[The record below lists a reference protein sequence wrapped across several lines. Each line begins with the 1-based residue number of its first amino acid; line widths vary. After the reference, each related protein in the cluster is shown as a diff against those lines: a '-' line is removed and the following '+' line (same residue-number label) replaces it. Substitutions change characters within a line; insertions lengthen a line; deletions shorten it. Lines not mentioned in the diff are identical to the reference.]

1 MGTGTGTP
9 RRQSKQGYHA
19 APALIAVNSRRR
31 KSVVLDGDKVEKAR
45 AAWLQRQPPAHQS
58 KKAFAVELVAHLKQ
72 DFPNVRR
79 TSSAYYRAAQGKP
92 IEKKYARS
100 LAGFFG
106 VDLSLLLRPVG
117 RDERIRACLAELVTA
132 TLDAFQDRQH
142 GGFVFSVCT
151 GPEPGGTHHNSA
163 KYIEDISLLAL
174 SLIEVSDYLPA
185 RVSKQAREA
194 ALGSLDLV
202 RQHMRLPNGLFFRSV
217 NPDWSITR
225 RERIIESEDI
235 ALYVMAETAAG
246 LKLALDE
253 RLRFAIDAHRALR
266 AHFWN
271 AERLCFNHQA
281 LHDPV
286 SDDLVFS
293 GKPGWANAFLLLST
307 TRLMPALAHLPPSE
321 WMDLRKTANHIIE
334 YFRYPGAG
342 KDYRSRLEV
351 ASGNGLFVNSI
362 YLASMISASQAL
374 DETQL
379 TLDFDG
385 GCLEVLP
392 RLTQAEDLVHGG
404 LHNVIP
410 GGAQLQSGKNV
421 VSMSSAAYALY
432 TWVAEIAKG
441 TPEDPRLQLANRV
454 VENILAKGFHSAGIT
469 KRLVD
474 ANWAPR
480 DALCLLRSQAW
491 LMRALGAYLRANR
504 ADGATP

>member
-1 MGTGTGTP
+1 
-9 RRQSKQGYHA
+9 
-19 APALIAVNSRRR
+19 LIAVNSRRR
-31 KSVVLDGDKVEKAR
+31 NSVVLDGDKVEKAR
-45 AAWLQRQPPAHQS
+45 EAWLQRQPPTRQS
-58 KKAFAVELVAHLKQ
+58 IKTFSADLLSHLQKV
-72 DFPNVRR
+72 FPNVR
-79 TSSAYYRAAQGKP
+79 TSSSAYYRAADGKP
-92 IEKKYARS
+92 IDKKYATA

-106 VDLSLLLRPVG
+106 VDLSLLLRPAG
-117 RDERIRACLAELVTA
+117 QDERIRACLAELVTA

-151 GPEPGGTHHNSA
+151 GPEPGSTHHNSG

-174 SLIEVSDYLPA
+174 SLIEVADYLPA
-185 RVSKQAREA
+185 RVWRQARDA

-202 RQHMRLPNGLFFRSV
+202 RQHMRLRNGLFLRSV

-225 RERIIESEDI
+225 RIIESEDI

-246 LKLALDE
+246 SKLKLDE
-253 RLRFAIDAHRALR
+253 RLRFAIDAQRALR
-266 AHFWN
+266 TTFWN
-271 AERLCFNHQA
+271 AESLCFNHRA

-307 TRLMPALAHLPPSE
+307 TRLMPALDHLLPSE
-321 WMDLRKTANHIIE
+321 WVDLSKTANHLLE

-362 YLASMISASQAL
+362 YLAAMISASQAL

-379 TLDFDG
+379 ILDFDG

-392 RLTQAEDLVHGG
+392 RLTQAEDRVHGG

-432 TWVAEIAKG
+432 TWVAEVTKG
-441 TPEDPRLQLANRV
+441 TPADPVLQLANRV
-454 VENILAKGFHSAGIT
+454 IDNILAKGFHSAGMT

-474 ANWAPR
+474 ANWEPR